1 MRMAHMFGRTLRDAP
16 ADAEIP
22 SHQLMAR
29 AAMIRSLGAGL
40 YSLMPMG
47 YRVIRKIEQIVREEM
62 DAIGGQ
68 EMLMPVVHPA
78 ELWEKTGRYELVGPA
93 MAHFRD
99 RADRENVL
107 AISHEEVV
115 ADISTTDINS
125 WRQLPQ
131 IVYHIQT
138 KFRDEPRSRGGLI
151 RVREFTMKD
160 SYTLDTDAEAL
171 NTGYEKHAVAYDR
184 IFTRLGL
191 DFIKVG
197 ADVRVMGGSK
207 SEEFMA
213 FSPNGEDTLFICSN
227 GDYAANREV
236 AEFRRDMP
244 APEELLPMETIETPN
259 TNTIAL
265 LAELLDIPLS
275 RTAKAVFYMGES
287 GRFIFTVIRGD
298 LDINETTLRQTPG
311 EESFTP
317 PTAEQIR
324 STGAE
329 PGYGS
334 PVGVHDAVIVVD
346 QSVKDSLNLVAGAN
360 TPGYHLKNVNLG
372 RDYHADVVANIA
384 SAWEG
389 APCPVCGEAMTLERG
404 IEIGNIFQLGTR
416 YTEKLGAT
424 YLDKDGRA
432 QPIVM
437 GSYGIGI
444 GRNAAA
450 VVEQRHDDKGILWPI
465 SIAPYQVSLLSLGK
479 EQEVIEATDDLY
491 EQLTATGV
499 EVLYDD
505 RSDRPGVKFTDAEL
519 IGNPIRL
526 SISKR
531 TLEAGEAE
539 LRLRTSDTSEMVSL
553 EGGVD
558 RVKQIVAEL
567 FAALKPEPRA

>member
-22 SHQLMAR
+22 SHQLMLR
-29 AAMIRSLGAGL
+29 AAMIRPIGAGL
-40 YSLMPMG
+40 YSLLPLG
-47 YRVIRKIEQIVREEM
+47 WRVIRKVEQIVREEM

-78 ELWEKTGRYELVGPA
+78 ELWQRTGRIDIVGPA
-93 MAHFRD
+93 MAHLTD
-99 RADRENVL
+99 RNEREMVL

-115 ADISTTDINS
+115 ADLITSDINS
-125 WRQLPQ
+125 YRQLPQ

-160 SYTLDTDAEAL
+160 SYTLDADEEQL
-171 NTGYEKHAVAYDR
+171 EVGYDKHAVAYDR

-197 ADVRVMGGSK
+197 ADVGVMGGSR

-213 FSPNGEDTLFICSN
+213 FSPNGEDTLFICPD

-236 AEFRRDMP
+236 AEFQPNTPDG
-244 APEELLPMETIETPN
+244 EELQPIERVETLN
-259 TNTIAL
+259 TTTIAL
-265 LAELLDIPLS
+265 LAELLDVPLS
-275 RTAKAVFYMGES
+275 RTAKAVFYIGES
-287 GRFIFTVIRGD
+287 GRFIFVVIRGD
-298 LDINETTLRQTPG
+298 FDVNETALRQVTG

-317 PTAEQIR
+317 ATPDQIR
-324 STGAE
+324 AIGAE

-334 PVGVHDAVIVVD
+334 PVGVDGAFVVAD
-346 QSVKDSLNLVAGAN
+346 LSVRDSPNLVAGAN
-360 TPGYHLKNVNLG
+360 EQGFHLRNTNLG
-372 RDYHADVVANIA
+372 RDYQADVVANIA

-389 APCPVCGEAMTLERG
+389 APCPVCGTPMRAERG
-404 IEIGNIFQLGTR
+404 IEVGNIFQLGTR
-416 YTEKLGAT
+416 YTELMGAT
-424 YLDKDGRA
+424 YLDRDGKAR
-432 QPIVM
+432 PVVM

-444 GRNAAA
+444 GRAAA
-450 VVEQRHDDKGILWPI
+450 SVVEQCHDERGIVWPI
-465 SIAPYQVSLLSLGK
+465 SIAPYHVSLLSLGK
-479 EQEVIEATDDLY
+479 DEDVIKATDALY
-491 EQLTATGV
+491 DELTAAGV

-505 RSDRPGVKFTDAEL
+505 RADRPGVKFTDAEL

-531 TLEAGEAE
+531 TLEAGEVE
-539 LRLRTSDTSEMVSL
+539 LRRRTDEESTMVSL
-553 EGGVD
+553 DAIAGELE
-558 RVKQIVAEL
+558 RIIAEL
-567 FAALKPEPRA
+567 LMKLNPGHSG

>member
-197 ADVRVMGGSK
+197 ADVGVMGGSK

-298 LDINETTLRQTPG
+298 LDINETTLRQTTG
-311 EESFTP
+311 EESLTP
-317 PTAEQIR
+317 ATAEQIR
-324 STGAE
+324 SIGAE